1 MNELIRLIV
10 SNIAI
15 IGLCY
20 LAHRNKLQQSNMRM
34 YDIGEKIGCDI
45 GYKRKQEEDMNEA
58 QKYWKKFEEEAE

>member
-20 LAHRNKLQQSNMRM
+20 LAHRNKLQSSNLRM
-34 YDIGEKIGCDI
+34 FDMGEKIGFDI
-45 GYKRKQEEDMNEA
+45 GYKRKQQEYMNEA
-58 QKYWKKFEEEAE
+58 EKYWKKFKEEAE